1 MLNRAREHRRTC
13 LKLMFPPY
21 R

>member
-13 LKLMFPPY
+13 LKLMFPQY